1 MRGGNGG
8 LGDGGREVW
17 GLGVG
22 GSPSSRLLE
31 GVLVES
37 SASRFLSIHEVR
49 ELTHAGLRESTG
61 ILSESL

>member
-17 GLGVG
+17 GFGVG

-31 GVLVES
+31 GVLLFWKALPADS
-37 SASRFLSIHEVR
+37 YQFMK
-49 ELTHAGLRESTG
+49 
-61 ILSESL
+61 